1 MKVFVT
7 VGTGSFDALV
17 READRLD
24 CEVVCQIG
32 KGAYAPG
39 KQQWFRVCPSLEPWY
54 EWADVVVTH
63 GGAGTM
69 LEALARGKKVIAV
82 PHPGRTDRHQE
93 ELAGELAQHAFLIL
107 CPTVRELPATVAKAA
122 LQEVVP
128 YNPPVCRIPELIHAF
143 VRRTSA

>member
-7 VGTGSFDALV
+7 VGTGGFDALV

-32 KGAYAPG
+32 RGAYAPK

-54 EWADVVVTH
+54 EWADVIVAH
-63 GGAGTM
+63 GGAGTL
-69 LEALARGKKVIAV
+69 LEALARSKKVIAV

-93 ELAGELAQHAFLIL
+93 ELVEELARGNVL
-107 CPTVRELPATVAKAA
+107 VRCATVADLPAA
-122 LQEVVP
+122 LRAINQQKLAAYVP
-128 YNPPVCRIPELIHAF
+128 PPCAIPELIHAF
-143 VRRTSA
+143 VRRTRA